1 MRIIFM
7 GTPDFAVP
15 VLQSLINSRHEVVAV
30 VTQPDRP
37 KGRGKNMQFSP
48 VKECALAHN
57 IPVMQPVN
65 VSVPEVIDELRA
77 YEPELIV
84 VVAFGQFVTKKIREM
99 PKYGCINVHASLLP
113 KYRGAGPIQWAV
125 INGEKES
132 GVTTMYMCRE
142 IDKGDMLLKDTV
154 TLDPKETGDSLHDK
168 LSMMGGPLLLK
179 TIDQLEDGSAV
190 RIPQC
195 EEESTYAPKLEKTM
209 GNIDWTMDA
218 DRIER
223 LVRGLNSWP
232 GTFTKIHGKT
242 VKIWDC
248 DVVRQETLT
257 ENQAAAK
264 PGTVI
269 VSEKDQLIVK
279 AGNGALSLRM
289 LQPEGKKNMTV
300 DAYLRGYPIAQ
311 GELFTQVCKA

>member
-7 GTPDFAVP
+7 GTPEFAVP
-15 VLQSLINSRHEVVAV
+15 VLESLINSRHEVVAV

-37 KGRGKNMQFSP
+37 KGRGKNMQFSS

-179 TIDQLEDGSAV
+179 TIDQLENGSAV

-311 GELFTQVCKA
+311 GELFTQV

>member
-7 GTPDFAVP
+7 GTPEFAVP
-15 VLQSLINSRHEVVAV
+15 VLESLINSRHEVVAV

-257 ENQAAAK
+257 ENQAAAT

-311 GELFTQVCKA
+311 GELFTQV

>member
-7 GTPDFAVP
+7 GTPDFAVL

-48 VKECALAHN
+48 VKECALAHD

-248 DVVRQETLT
+248 DVVCQEALT
-257 ENQAAAK
+257 ESQAAAE

-311 GELFTQVCKA
+311 GELFTQV

>member
-1 MRIIFM
+1 M

-154 TLDPKETGDSLHDK
+154 MLDPKETGDSLHDK

-223 LVRGLNSWP
+223 LVRGLNAWP

-248 DVVRQETLT
+248 DVVCQEALT
-257 ENQAAAK
+257 ESQAAAE

-269 VSEKDQLIVK
+269 ISEKDQLIVK

-311 GELFTQVCKA
+311 GELFTQV

>member
-154 TLDPKETGDSLHDK
+154 MLDPKETGDSLHDK

-195 EEESTYAPKLEKTM
+195 EEESTYAPKLEKIM

-248 DVVRQETLT
+248 DVVCQEALT
-257 ENQAAAK
+257 ESQAAAE

-269 VSEKDQLIVK
+269 ISEKDQLIVK

-311 GELFTQVCKA
+311 GELFTQV

>member
-7 GTPDFAVP
+7 GTPEFAVP
-15 VLQSLINSRHEVVAV
+15 VLESLINSRHEVVAA

-311 GELFTQVCKA
+311 GELFTQV

>member
-7 GTPDFAVP
+7 GTPEFAVP
-15 VLQSLINSRHEVVAV
+15 VLESLINSRHEVVAV

-48 VKECALAHN
+48 IKECALAHN

-311 GELFTQVCKA
+311 GELFTQV

>member
-1 MRIIFM
+1 M

-248 DVVRQETLT
+248 DVVCQETLT
-257 ENQAAAK
+257 ESQAVAM

-311 GELFTQVCKA
+311 GELFTQV

>member
-1 MRIIFM
+1 M

-248 DVVRQETLT
+248 DVVCQETLT
-257 ENQAAAK
+257 ESQAVAT

-311 GELFTQVCKA
+311 GELFTQV

>member
-7 GTPDFAVP
+7 GTPEFAVP
-15 VLQSLINSRHEVVAV
+15 VLESLINSRHEVVAV

-179 TIDQLEDGSAV
+179 TIDQLENGSAV

-300 DAYLRGYPIAQ
+300 DAYLRGYPITQ
-311 GELFTQVCKA
+311 GELFTQV

>member
-1 MRIIFM
+1 M

-248 DVVRQETLT
+248 DVVCQEALT
-257 ENQAAAK
+257 ESQAAAA

-311 GELFTQVCKA
+311 GELFTQV

>member
-7 GTPDFAVP
+7 GTPEFAVP
-15 VLQSLINSRHEVVAV
+15 VLESLINSRHEVVAV

-154 TLDPKETGDSLHDK
+154 ALDPKETGDSLHDK

-179 TIDQLEDGSAV
+179 TIDQLENGSAV

-257 ENQAAAK
+257 ENQAAAT

-311 GELFTQVCKA
+311 GELFTQV

>member
-1 MRIIFM
+1 MQTLRIVFM

-15 VLQSLINSRHEVVAV
+15 CLQTLLDSPHSVVGV
-30 VTQPDRP
+30 FTQPDKP
-37 KGRGKNMQFSP
+37 QGRKMVLTPPP
-48 VKECALAHN
+48 VKVLAAENGVPVFQPEKMKDPATLEQLKALD
-57 IPVMQPVN
+57 P
-65 VSVPEVIDELRA
+65 D
-77 YEPELIV
+77 LIG
-84 VVAFGQFVTKKIREM
+84 VVAYGRILPRAVLELPR
-99 PKYGCINVHASLLP
+99 YGCINVHASLLP

-142 IDKGDMLLKDTV
+142 IDKGDMLLKETV
-154 TLDPKETGDSLHDK
+154 TLDPKETADSLQDK

-195 EEESTYAPKLEKTM
+195 EEESTYAPKLQKTKV
-209 GNIDWTMDA
+209 NIDWTMDA

-248 DVVRQETLT
+248 DVVCQETLT
-257 ENQAAAK
+257 ESQAAAT

-289 LQPEGKKNMTV
+289 LQPEGKKNMSV

-311 GELFTQVCKA
+311 GELFTQV

>member
-142 IDKGDMLLKDTV
+142 IDKGD
-154 TLDPKETGDSLHDK
+154 
-168 LSMMGGPLLLK
+168 
-179 TIDQLEDGSAV
+179 QLEDGSAV

-248 DVVRQETLT
+248 DVVCQETLT
-257 ENQAAAK
+257 ESQAAAT

-311 GELFTQVCKA
+311 GELFTQV

>member
-248 DVVRQETLT
+248 DVVCQETLA
-257 ENQAAAK
+257 ESQAAAT

-311 GELFTQVCKA
+311 GELFTQV

>member
-257 ENQAAAK
+257 ENQAAAT

-300 DAYLRGYPIAQ
+300 DAYLRGYPITQ
-311 GELFTQVCKA
+311 GELFTQVWKA

>member
-1 MRIIFM
+1 M
-7 GTPDFAVP
+7 GTPEFAVP
-15 VLQSLINSRHEVVAV
+15 VLESLINSRHEVVAV

-311 GELFTQVCKA
+311 GELFTQV

>member
-154 TLDPKETGDSLHDK
+154 MLDPKETGDSLHDK

-248 DVVRQETLT
+248 DVVCQETLT
-257 ENQAAAK
+257 ESQAVAT

-311 GELFTQVCKA
+311 GELFTQV

>member
-7 GTPDFAVP
+7 GTPEFAVP
-15 VLQSLINSRHEVVAV
+15 VLESLINSRHEVVAV

-248 DVVRQETLT
+248 DVVRQETFT

-289 LQPEGKKNMTV
+289 IQPEGKKNMTV

-311 GELFTQVCKA
+311 GELFTQV

>member
-248 DVVRQETLT
+248 DVVCQETLT
-257 ENQAAAK
+257 ESQSAAT

-311 GELFTQVCKA
+311 GELFTQV

>member
-7 GTPDFAVP
+7 GTPEFAVP
-15 VLQSLINSRHEVVAV
+15 VLESLINSRHEVVAS

-154 TLDPKETGDSLHDK
+154 TLDPKDTGDSLHDK

-311 GELFTQVCKA
+311 GELFTQV

>member
-1 MRIIFM
+1 LRIIFM

-154 TLDPKETGDSLHDK
+154 MLDPKETGDSLHDK

-248 DVVRQETLT
+248 DVVCQEALT
-257 ENQAAAK
+257 ESQAAAE

-269 VSEKDQLIVK
+269 ISEKDQLIVK

-311 GELFTQVCKA
+311 GELFTQV

>member
-168 LSMMGGPLLLK
+168 LSIMGGPLLLK

-257 ENQAAAK
+257 ENQAAAT

-311 GELFTQVCKA
+311 GELFTQV

>member
-113 KYRGAGPIQWAV
+113 KYRGAGPIQWAG

-154 TLDPKETGDSLHDK
+154 MLDPKETGDSLHDK

-248 DVVRQETLT
+248 DVVCQEALT
-257 ENQAAAK
+257 ESQAAAE

-269 VSEKDQLIVK
+269 ISEKDQLIVK

-289 LQPEGKKNMTV
+289 LQPEGKKNMAV

-311 GELFTQVCKA
+311 GELFTQV

>member
-7 GTPDFAVP
+7 GTPDFAVL

-154 TLDPKETGDSLHDK
+154 MLDPKETGDSLHDK

-248 DVVRQETLT
+248 DVVCQEALT
-257 ENQAAAK
+257 ESQAAAE

-269 VSEKDQLIVK
+269 ISEKDQLIVK

-311 GELFTQVCKA
+311 GELFTQV

>member
-7 GTPDFAVP
+7 GTPEFAVP
-15 VLQSLINSRHEVVAV
+15 VLESLINSRHEVVAS

-311 GELFTQVCKA
+311 GELFTQV

>member
-7 GTPDFAVP
+7 GTPEFAVP
-15 VLQSLINSRHEVVAV
+15 VLESLINSRHEVVAV

-48 VKECALAHN
+48 IKECALAHN

-132 GVTTMYMCRE
+132 CVTTMYMCRE
-142 IDKGDMLLKDTV
+142 IYKGDMLLKDTV

-257 ENQAAAK
+257 ENQAAAT

-289 LQPEGKKNMTV
+289 IQPEGKKNMTV

-311 GELFTQVCKA
+311 GELFTQV

>member
-1 MRIIFM
+1 M
-7 GTPDFAVP
+7 GTPEFAVP
-15 VLQSLINSRHEVVAV
+15 VLESLINSRHEVVAV

-248 DVVRQETLT
+248 DVVRQETFT

-289 LQPEGKKNMTV
+289 IQPEGKKNMTV

-311 GELFTQVCKA
+311 GELFTQV

>member
-1 MRIIFM
+1 M

-154 TLDPKETGDSLHDK
+154 MLDPKETGDSLHDK

-248 DVVRQETLT
+248 DVVCQEALT
-257 ENQAAAK
+257 ESQAAAE

-269 VSEKDQLIVK
+269 ISEKDQLIVK

-300 DAYLRGYPIAQ
+300 DAYLRGYPIAH
-311 GELFTQVCKA
+311 GEVFTQV

>member
-1 MRIIFM
+1 M

-248 DVVRQETLT
+248 DVVCQETLK
-257 ENQAAAK
+257 ESQAAAT

-311 GELFTQVCKA
+311 GELFTQV

>member
-7 GTPDFAVP
+7 GTPEFAVP
-15 VLQSLINSRHEVVAV
+15 VLESLINSRHEVVAV

-179 TIDQLEDGSAV
+179 TIDQLENGSAV

-257 ENQAAAK
+257 ENQAAAT

-311 GELFTQVCKA
+311 GELFTQV

>member
-7 GTPDFAVP
+7 GTPEFAVP
-15 VLQSLINSRHEVVAV
+15 VLESLINSRHEVVAS

-142 IDKGDMLLKDTV
+142 IDKGDMLLKNTV

-311 GELFTQVCKA
+311 GELFTQV

>member
-1 MRIIFM
+1 M

-248 DVVRQETLT
+248 DVVCQETLT
-257 ENQAAAK
+257 ESQAA
-264 PGTVI
+264 GTVI

-311 GELFTQVCKA
+311 GELFTQV

>member
-209 GNIDWTMDA
+209 GNIDWKMDA

-248 DVVRQETLT
+248 DVVCQEALT
-257 ENQAAAK
+257 ESQAAAT

-311 GELFTQVCKA
+311 GELFTQV

>member
-179 TIDQLEDGSAV
+179 TIDKLEDGSAV

-248 DVVRQETLT
+248 DVVCQEVLT
-257 ENQAAAK
+257 ESQAAAE

-311 GELFTQVCKA
+311 GELFTQV

>member
-77 YEPELIV
+77 YESELIV

-248 DVVRQETLT
+248 DVVCQEALT
-257 ENQAAAK
+257 ESQAAAE

-269 VSEKDQLIVK
+269 ISEKDQLIVK

-311 GELFTQVCKA
+311 GELFTQV

>member
-1 MRIIFM
+1 M
-7 GTPDFAVP
+7 GTPEFAVP
-15 VLQSLINSRHEVVAV
+15 VLESLINSRHEVVAV

-154 TLDPKETGDSLHDK
+154 ALDPKETGDSLHDK

-257 ENQAAAK
+257 ENQAAAT

-311 GELFTQVCKA
+311 GELFTQV

>member
-248 DVVRQETLT
+248 DVVCQETLT
-257 ENQAAAK
+257 E
-264 PGTVI
+264 
-269 VSEKDQLIVK
+269 SRRQLRQELLLSVK
-279 AGNGALSLRM
+279 KIS
-289 LQPEGKKNMTV
+289 
-300 DAYLRGYPIAQ
+300 
-311 GELFTQVCKA
+311 